1 MSELLYK
8 EEIFQ
13 LVGLCMEI
21 HRELGKGHDE
31 VIYKDALVV
40 ELTRAGIPFSREK
53 NYEITYKGVV
63 LPHYYYADFV
73 IWDKILF
80 EAKAVE
86 KLTDSHLK
94 QVLNYL
100 AASKVRVGLLV
111 NFGGDVVG
119 METGH
124 FIDTNDENRHEL
136 HELSRRPERL
146 WQLVQIREI
155 RVSISVS
162 S

>member
-8 EEIFQ
+8 EEVFKLIGF
-13 LVGLCMEI
+13 CMEI

-31 VIYKDALVV
+31 VIYKDAFVV
-40 ELTRAGIPFSREK
+40 ELNRTSIPFSREK
-53 NYEITYKGVV
+53 NYEVAYKNII

-86 KLTDSHLK
+86 KLTDAHVK

-100 AASKVRVGLLV
+100 AASKLRLGLLV
-111 NFGGDVVG
+111 NFGGDSLEYKRVV
-119 METGH
+119 
-124 FIDTNDENRHEL
+124 L
-136 HELSRRPERL
+136 
-146 WQLVQIREI
+146 
-155 RVSISVS
+155 
-162 S
+162 